1 MESMLE
7 EETFQVDNTENV
19 IFNFSFFFNLC
30 SVVVQKHESWNFICC
45 IDFFFFSTSC
55 FEALLKDV

>member
-45 IDFFFFSTSC
+45 IDFFFFD
-55 FEALLKDV
+55 FLL

>member
-19 IFNFSFFFNLC
+19 IFNF
-30 SVVVQKHESWNFICC
+30 
-45 IDFFFFSTSC
+45 FFFF
-55 FEALLKDV
+55 LNL